1 MNANP
6 PIVLN
11 ADGRL
16 PGIITVDHAGRSI
29 PDALGDLGLDAP
41 WSETH
46 HFCDLGAAEL
56 AYALAERID
65 VPIVLCDVSRLV
77 IDVNR
82 WIEDPRSVVSEV
94 EGTPIPGNLELDTL
108 ALEARQEAIFWP
120 YQSCLGEIWMQ
131 KKARHEKPFFFS
143 LHSCTR
149 VFDGFRRPWD
159 GGTIWHDDSSLS
171 RHLITHLSQAEN
183 LVLGDNQ
190 PYSGLTGAYT
200 VDRHTYGSGLPACGF
215 EVTNDLIETEADVLR
230 WADLLSD
237 ALLATI
243 KEGLA
248 A

>member
-1 MNANP
+1 MKANP

-11 ADGRL
+11 ADGHL
-16 PGIITVDHAGRSI
+16 PGIIAVDHAGRTI
-29 PDALGDLGLDAP
+29 PEALGDLGLDAH
-41 WSETH
+41 WRDTH
-46 HFCDLGAAEL
+46 HFCDLGAAEI
-56 AYALAERID
+56 AHALAERID

-82 WIEDPRSVVSEV
+82 WIEDPRSVVPDV
-94 EGTPIPGNLELDTL
+94 EGTPIPGNMDLNGD
-108 ALEARQEAIFWP
+108 ALSARQEAIFWP
-120 YQSCLGEIWMQ
+120 YQSCLGELWMKQ
-131 KKARHEKPFFFS
+131 KARHERPFFFS

-149 VFDGFRRPWD
+149 VFDGVRRPWD
-159 GGTIWHDDSSLS
+159 GGTIWHDDSTLS
-171 RHLITHLSQAEN
+171 RHLVNSLSRDKS

-237 ALLATI
+237 ALLAAI